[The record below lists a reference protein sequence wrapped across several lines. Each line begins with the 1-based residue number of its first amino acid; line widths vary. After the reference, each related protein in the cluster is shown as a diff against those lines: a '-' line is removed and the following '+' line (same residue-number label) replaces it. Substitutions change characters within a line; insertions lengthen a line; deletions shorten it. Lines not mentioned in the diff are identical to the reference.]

1 MTLLLWC
8 VFAAICAFAFLN
20 GFRDASN
27 SVAAA
32 VRTRALTPSIAVVLA
47 AFFTVVGTLLSTT
60 FGSSLVSAADLNVP
74 DGATG
79 LAILLTAVLA
89 AGGWGLFCWYRA
101 MPMSSTQ
108 AVISGFA
115 GASGASA
122 LLGGDGAQGVTRMLV
137 GGVLIPLLLP
147 PVIAFALSFLVVIPL
162 TWLLRNSSSS
172 DVNTIGRLGQS
183 VTTGAVAL
191 GHGLQDGR
199 RTAAMLTLALVAGQ
213 TATPSGIPFWAQA
226 LAAGCL
232 GVGVL
237 CGGWRITHTIAYRLV
252 AIDPLRGMGA
262 QAVSASMLFIGA
274 IALNMPLSTTQAVT
288 SSIVGSG
295 ANQRYES
302 VAWRRV
308 VSVVLYW
315 VTTPVTCIAAAGVL
329 FLAINPLLGWAG

>member
-60 FGSSLVSAADLNVP
+60 FGSALVSAADLNVP
-74 DGATG
+74 DGSTG
-79 LAILLTAVLA
+79 LAILLTAVVA

-115 GASGASA
+115 GASGAAA
-122 LLGGDGAQGVTRMLV
+122 LLGGDGAQGITRMLF
-137 GGVLIPLLLP
+137 GGVLIPLLLT
-147 PVIAFALSFLVVIPL
+147 PVIAFALSYLVVIPL
-162 TWLLRNSSSS
+162 TWLLRHSSSS

-191 GHGLQDGR
+191 GHGLQDGQ

-213 TATPSGIPFWAQA
+213 TATPAGIPFWSQA
-226 LAAGCL
+226 VAAGCL
-232 GVGVL
+232 GIGVL

-308 VSVVLYW
+308 VSVVLCW
-315 VTTPVTCIAAAGVL
+315 VATPVTCIAAAGVL
-329 FLAINPLLGWAG
+329 FLAINPLLDWAG